1 MNKYA
6 IILAAC
12 PLLVSGLMPSDTGPY
27 TKEHGRCVDVSSNQE
42 EVDWDL
48 VKSSGVDYAVIRCAS
63 TDINSAELYTDRY
76 FYRNISE
83 AENAGT
89 KTGIYFYT
97 AAVTHEEM
105 ESNVN
110 DVIDI
115 IYGMHTD
122 LPVYIDIE
130 SEVQKKLSKKELTE
144 IALYGCRLLSGY
156 GYEAGIYSN
165 LDFMTNCID
174 HHRIADEGYSLWVAA
189 YPDVSQP
196 VEACSYDFSRY
207 YDMWQYSD
215 KAVIPGIKEY
225 TDVSCIY
232 RCPEEKSYF
241 R

>member
-42 EVDWDL
+42 EIDWNL

-110 DVIDI
+110 DVRFIDATHLGLTMDFDI
-115 IYGMHTD
+115 KDSNAIEIGGDRFNVLYTIPTHRYNA
-122 LPVYIDIE
+122 VYM
-130 SEVQKKLSKKELTE
+130 KK
-144 IALYGCRLLSGY
+144 
-156 GYEAGIYSN
+156 
-165 LDFMTNCID
+165 
-174 HHRIADEGYSLWVAA
+174 V
-189 YPDVSQP
+189 
-196 VEACSYDFSRY
+196 
-207 YDMWQYSD
+207 
-215 KAVIPGIKEY
+215 
-225 TDVSCIY
+225 
-232 RCPEEKSYF
+232 
-241 R
+241 